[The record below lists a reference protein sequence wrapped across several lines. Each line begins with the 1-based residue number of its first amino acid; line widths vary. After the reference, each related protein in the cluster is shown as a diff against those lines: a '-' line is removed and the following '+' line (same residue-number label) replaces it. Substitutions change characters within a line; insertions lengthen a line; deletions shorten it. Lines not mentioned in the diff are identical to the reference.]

1 MINKIAT
8 STSRFFV
15 LGLSTVIVSFSCALV
30 HAQNAPAKINWG
42 ATEGTTNSA
51 PASTFRQAAPQQN
64 APQQA
69 TTQQSETMRA
79 NQPAFKAAAG
89 AQSVTQKKSMSAKHL
104 MSLDDRAI
112 IIVSGKQTTAGAAKK
127 VFQAEFAKKIGG
139 VKKINSGPRR
149 VDLSKFHVVSATHRV
164 STGKASVFAP
174 PPTMHTQSLSTPAQG
189 SDRATQGTDRA
200 APKVAA
206 IRGMN
211 HALCKDKGPPTIDK
225 LSGDLVS
232 GRAVGIYGRCLGEK
246 TGSVQLI
253 GPFPGGKMNLPFK
266 HWDSTGV
273 ILDIPSNIR
282 GIQDQ
287 TVSISVITAEGKAT
301 SALPAKFVA
310 ARESVDVPERFWAP
324 TAGFGLEEGNS
335 YDTVDT
341 GTLNLDFQLA
351 FNANHAYQGMT
362 PKTLRVNPQC
372 ALDTMAVDAQAGSIL
387 NISGWENGPPNE
399 ANISIKWQGACQ
411 GMAHTLHTIGV
422 SDGERTINASCKVS
436 FKVSA
441 KAYCPLGI
449 SP

>member
-1 MINKIAT
+1 MSKNFPASMELRAT
-8 STSRFFV
+8 LFTLL
-15 LGLSTVIVSFSCALV
+15 LGCACGSAL
-30 HAQNAPAKINWG
+30 AQTPPAKINWG
-42 ATEGTTNSA
+42 ATEGTTNST
-51 PASTFRQAAPQQN
+51 PASSFRQAAPQQN
-64 APQQA
+64 VQQQGA
-69 TTQQSETMRA
+69 TQQTESMRS
-79 NQPAFKAAAG
+79 NQPAFKPAPG
-89 AQSVTQKKSMSAKHL
+89 APALNQKASYSKKHL
-104 MSLDDRAI
+104 MTLDDKAL
-112 IIVSGKQTTAGAAKK
+112 IIVNGKQTTAGAAKK

-149 VDLSKFHVVSATHRV
+149 VDLSKFHVISATQKI
-164 STGKASVFAP
+164 SAGKTSAFAVA
-174 PPTMHTQSLSTPAQG
+174 PTMHTQSLSAPGQG
-189 SDRATQGTDRA
+189 SNP
-200 APKVAA
+200 PKHQVSSLPKL
-206 IRGMN
+206 N
-211 HALCKDKGPPTIDK
+211 HMLCKDKGPPTIDK
-225 LSGDLVS
+225 LSGDLIS
-232 GRAVGIYGRCLGEK
+232 GREVGVYGRCLGDK

-282 GIQDQ
+282 GVQDQ

>member
-1 MINKIAT
+1 MISKLITPHGQCFTLLLVTAMAGL
-8 STSRFFV
+8 SSPFV
-15 LGLSTVIVSFSCALV
+15 L
-30 HAQNAPAKINWG
+30 AQNAPPGINWG
-42 ATEGTTNSA
+42 ATEGTPNSA

-69 TTQQSETMRA
+69 TIQQSETMRA

-89 AQSVTQKKSMSAKHL
+89 APVQNQKASYSKKHL
-104 MSLDDRAI
+104 MNLDDNAI

-139 VKKINSGPRR
+139 VKRVNSGPRK
-149 VDLSKFHVVSATHRV
+149 VDLSKFHVTSATQKL
-164 STGKASVFAP
+164 SAGKTSVFAVA
-174 PPTMHTQSLSTPAQG
+174 PTMHTQSLSTSAPG
-189 SDRATQGTDRA
+189 SN
-200 APKVAA
+200 PPNSNVSSISK
-206 IRGMN
+206 MN

-225 LSGDLVS
+225 LSGDLIS
-232 GRAVGIYGRCLGEK
+232 GREVGVYGRCLGDR
-246 TGSVQLI
+246 TGIVQLI

-282 GIQDQ
+282 GVQDQ

-310 ARESVDVPERFWAP
+310 AREYVDVPERFWSP
-324 TAGFGLEEGNS
+324 MAGFSAEAGNS
-335 YDTVDT
+335 YDRVGPGSTSS
-341 GTLNLDFQLA
+341 DFTSA
-351 FNANHAYQGMT
+351 FNGNAAHQGST
-362 PKTLRVNPQC
+362 PKFLRVNPQC
-372 ALDTMAVDAQAGSIL
+372 ALDTMSVDTQAGNVVKI
-387 NISGWENGPPNE
+387 NGWENGPPNE
-399 ANISIKWQGACQ
+399 ANVSINWVGACH
-411 GMAHTLHTIGV
+411 GTAYNLYGIGGIRDAEV
-422 SDGERTINASCKVS
+422 TVNASCKVS